1 MKSLILIIACLYL
14 SFLPC
19 QAQKAAELKPPIV
32 LDATKFDAPSFK
44 DEHPKV
50 YKFSKPIRV
59 YGRFLRKVGRKV
71 GVNQTLRL
79 MGDSAIWIG
88 KKTEPYQPFLNLTT
102 SVTNAAVSTGV
113 WFK

>member
-1 MKSLILIIACLYL
+1 MIA
-14 SFLPC
+14 LPAY
-19 QAQKAAELKPPIV
+19 AQKAELKPAIKMDEAVFAEP
-32 LDATKFDAPSFK
+32 TFK

-50 YKFSKPIRV
+50 YRFSKPLRI

-79 MGDSAIWIG
+79 AGDSAKWLG
-88 KKTEPYQPFLNLTT
+88 KKSEPYQPFFNLAT

-113 WFK
+113 WFNR